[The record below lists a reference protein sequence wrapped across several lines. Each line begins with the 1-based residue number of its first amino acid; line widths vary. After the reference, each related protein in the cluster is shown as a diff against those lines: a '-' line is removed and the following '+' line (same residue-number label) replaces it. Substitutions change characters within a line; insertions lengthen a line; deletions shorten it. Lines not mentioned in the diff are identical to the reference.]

1 MTQLWPKEKNF
12 FEWPI
17 QSHMMNN
24 QSTLRQK
31 AKALR
36 NNMTDAEKRLWIEL
50 RRRRLLGCKFRRQQ
64 PLGSYIVDFV
74 CLSERLIIELDGG
87 QHARELAYDRC
98 RDHWLTE
105 QGFTV
110 LRFWNNNVFEN
121 IEGVL
126 QRITDELTRSLERS

>member
-1 MTQLWPKEKNF
+1 
-12 FEWPI
+12 
-17 QSHMMNN
+17 MNDE
-24 QSTLRQK
+24 STLRQK

-36 NNMTDAEKRLWIEL
+36 NNMTDAEKRLWIDL

-87 QHARELAYDRC
+87 QHARELAYDRH

-110 LRFWNNNVFEN
+110 LRFWNNDVFEN

-126 QRITDELTRSLERS
+126 QTIAYDLTRSLEKSGRITPTDLPPPNPMAFA